1 MAKQRPLP
9 LFPTR
14 CKPRAYRERKVP
26 APKEFVLHRSVAN
39 YLRAFAHP
47 DQRWTHFPTG

>member
-47 DQRWTHFPTG
+47 DWRWTHFPAE